1 MGRSRSP
8 RSPARIPKNS
18 AADSA
23 QTPGNCALLDAQGIH
38 VVAAAADPARPAFRI
53 LQLPRYRTMERHFT
67 TIGPLGVLMMCNTA
81 ATQVSVDA
89 GADPADVA
97 ARWHVLHAAGPA
109 LLAAFACSPE
119 LSGAPG
125 GRWASQRMRTWL
137 HLDPARTAAPADA
150 HRYARWALDVP
161 LLCIRRT
168 DSADWAAPPGATFAD
183 WLDGAL
189 DDAIDRRPTQIDLD
203 YHLTTLFP
211 PVRAKGHLEV
221 RYIDSQPADGWTVPI
236 HAVAALTRTPSVV
249 EEARRISADTADA
262 WFDAARDGL
271 SDPDLRRA
279 ATELLTLAA
288 AHAPGPDAARLL
300 GAAAQRCRRR
310 RTPVGEAG

>member
-1 MGRSRSP
+1 
-8 RSPARIPKNS
+8 
-18 AADSA
+18 
-23 QTPGNCALLDAQGIH
+23 
-38 VVAAAADPARPAFRI
+38 
-53 LQLPRYRTMERHFT
+53 MERHFT

-81 ATQVSVDA
+81 AIQVSVDA

-125 GRWASQRMRTWL
+125 GSWASQRMRTWL

-168 DSADWAAPPGATFAD
+168 DSDGLGGAARARHSPTGST
-183 WLDGAL
+183 AL
-189 DDAIDRRPTQIDLD
+189 STTRSTVGPLRIDLD

-300 GAAAQRCRRR
+300 GAAARRCRRR
-310 RTPVGEAG
+310 RTPVGEAA